1 MCPQVIVS
9 PEELDIFAS
18 SLSEFNDQLKER
30 TSRLQGQFHR
40 LDETWRDQEH
50 AKFAGE
56 FEQTMRALQRFM
68 QASDQQIPFLV
79 RKAQR
84 ARDYLSQ
91 G

>member
-1 MCPQVIVS
+1 MSPQAIVS
-9 PEELDIFAS
+9 PEELENFAR
-18 SLSEFNDQLKER
+18 SLREFNAQLQER
-30 TSRLQGQFHR
+30 TSRLQEQFHR

-50 AKFAGE
+50 ARFAGE

-68 QASDQQIPFLV
+68 QASDRQIPFLV